1 MADARIT
8 FEAAREL
15 AQRNVHLDAD
25 PTYARLFFR
34 RVSPYVSWFLAAYT
48 GLSADAVTVLSIACG
63 IAGGLAVAGGPPG
76 WSIVAIVLLQLA
88 YLFDVADG
96 EVARIRGTAGKRGTY
111 LDLIGHFLQNRALYI
126 GAGLSLIDVTGRATW
141 AIVVAMLAL
150 GISMP
155 FGLYARNQV
164 LRVASSEHPDHGPR
178 VRATLPTT
186 ADPRLT
192 LAWVYRRIAFIWNYP
207 AFMNLFCLALLIDV
221 MRSVVGGSGA
231 LAVPVLIAIFGP
243 TLAAKQIAHAFR
255 LLRPSDWP

>member
-25 PTYARLFFR
+25 PTYARLFLR

-48 GLSADAVTVLSIACG
+48 SLSADAVTVMSIACG

-88 YLFDVADG
+88 YLLDVADG
-96 EVARIRGTAGKRGTY
+96 EVARIRGTAGRRGTY

-126 GAGLSLIDVTGRATW
+126 GAGWSLIEVTGRETW
-141 AIVVAMLAL
+141 AIVVALLAV
-150 GISMP
+150 GFSMP

-164 LRVASSEHPDHGPR
+164 MREASSGHPDHGVR
-178 VRATLPTT
+178 VRVTRPTSG
-186 ADPRLT
+186 DPRRWI
-192 LAWVYRRIAFIWNYP
+192 AWAYRRIAFIWNYP
-207 AFMNLFCLALLIDV
+207 AFMNLFCLALAIDV
-221 MRSVVGGSGA
+221 VRSVLGDIGA

-243 TLAAKQIAHAFR
+243 TLAAKQVAHAIR
-255 LLRPSDWP
+255 LLRPSDWQ